1 MFYGISIPP
10 FGEYADPRTLAA
22 LARAAEQA
30 GWDGF
35 FLWDH
40 MIFDPS
46 GHPIAD
52 PWVALAAVALHT
64 ERMRLGT
71 LITPVARRRPWKLAR
86 ETVTLDRLSGGR
98 LTLGVGLGDPAQWD
112 FGFFDED
119 VDPHVRAARL
129 DEGLDVLAGL
139 WRGKPFSYQGA
150 HYRLQE
156 IRFAPR
162 PLQEPRIPIWV
173 GGVWPNRRPAR
184 RAARWDGFFPIS
196 FGDPIT
202 PATWRAILAY
212 IARHR
217 QGGAPFDAV
226 QAGATDGADRAR
238 GTQTVAPYAEAGVT
252 WWMEDISPYRFGRR
266 WEDPWTADDARLM
279 AERVRQGPPSG

>member
-1 MFYGISIPP
+1 MFYGISIPS
-10 FGEYADPRTLAA
+10 FGAYADARALATLA
-22 LARAAEQA
+22 REAEQA

-64 ERMRLGT
+64 ERMRIGT

-86 ETVTLDRLSGGR
+86 EIVTLDRLSGGR

-112 FGFFDED
+112 FGFFGED
-119 VDPHVRAARL
+119 VDPRARAARL
-129 DEGLDVLAGL
+129 DEGLEVLTGL
-139 WRGKPFSYQGA
+139 WRGEPFSHRGA
-150 HYRLQE
+150 HYQLQE
-156 IRFAPR
+156 VRFQPR

-173 GGVWPNRRPAR
+173 GGVWPNKRPAR

-202 PATWRAILAY
+202 PATWRSILAT

-217 QGGAPFDAV
+217 QSSAPFDAV

-238 GTQTVAPYAEAGVT
+238 GVETVAPYAEVGVT

-266 WEDPWTADDARLM
+266 WEDPWTAGDARLM
-279 AERVRQGPPSG
+279 AERVRQGPPSV